1 MQMDAVERALAV
13 VAESRAW
20 REKIEAER
28 AERRQ
33 KMQAAPLP
41 LYVLKSKKQ
50 LELRLQ

>member
-1 MQMDAVERALAV
+1 MPVDAVERALTV

-20 REKIEAER
+20 REKIAAER

-33 KMQAAPLP
+33 RMQGAPRP